1 VRAARH
7 AAHRLGADLLQRTW
21 ERAGFWAAVHAGS
34 RRASRFAD
42 FGRGSLICFP
52 WAALYGEAAIRI
64 GRDTVVG
71 PYASLSAGMVPD
83 QPLLSNRI
91 VTIGDRCRIGR
102 ANHIV
107 GHLSIELED
116 DVYTGPNVYITDQNH
131 AWNDPQRPIGHQAAP
146 ERPVR
151 IGAGSWLGT
160 GVVVLPG
167 VTIGRHVAVGAG
179 SIVARDLPDGC
190 VAVGAPARVV
200 GGRGDPTARPGRDQR
215 SERASRPT
223 Y

>member
-1 VRAARH
+1 VRRTH
-7 AAHRLGADLLQRTW
+7 QTVRRLAVRLVQRGW
-21 ERAGFWAAVHAGS
+21 ERSTVWAAVHADTS
-34 RRASRFAD
+34 RARDFAA

-64 GRDTVVG
+64 GQDSVVG
-71 PYASLSAGMVPD
+71 PYVSLSAGMVPG
-83 QPLLSNRI
+83 QPLLSDRI

-107 GHLSIELED
+107 GHLGIEIED

-131 AWNDPQRPIGHQAAP
+131 AWTDPQVPIGRQAAP

-167 VTIGRHVAVGAG
+167 VAVGRHVAVGAG

-190 VAVGAPARVV
+190 VAVGAPARPVAEWDGTDV
-200 GGRGDPTARPGRDQR
+200 SRRPAR
-215 SERASRPT
+215 
-223 Y
+223 